1 MAKFDP
7 TKKFVRVTKLR
18 ENGFVEFEF
27 AVGEEEIYVEMIL
40 PAQAFDDFCLHNKVT
55 FLDQNTSLRM
65 TSPDAANEWRLSD
78 VNSAFHAGIS
88 KAGGDKPA

>member
-1 MAKFDP
+1 MAQFDP
-7 TKKFVRVTKLR
+7 AKKFVRVTKLR

-55 FLDQNTSLRM
+55 FLDNSTSLRM
-65 TSPDAANEWRLSD
+65 ASPDAANEWRLSD

-88 KAGGDKPA
+88 KTDGGKPA